1 MIWKETGVNKGSYM
15 CFFNPP
21 SSFKA
26 FYYYMVS
33 CGYFLCNESYEVR
46 NDGNRP
52 PLFFYIIT
60 GELKLD
66 YQGKHYCAGS
76 NDIVLLNCYR
86 PQSYY
91 CTSDCEF
98 LFFHFDG
105 NTAPELADHLIDTNG
120 GPIFHLNNASTVY
133 ERINKP
139 VMNLCYQEQVSDA
152 ALSSL
157 VYSTLC
163 LIQENSLLS
172 SAFRSYSDPVTKVIN
187 YIDKNINQHFT
198 LKELSSYV
206 NLSPYHFSRIFKKE
220 TGYSPLEYVS
230 VTKINF
236 AKLALRT
243 SDIAIS
249 ELAIS
254 LGYSSS
260 SSFINAFKA
269 QRGVS
274 PNRYRNEYYANVS
287 ANQTY

>member
-1 MIWKETGVNKGSYM
+1 
-15 CFFNPP
+15 
-21 SSFKA
+21 
-26 FYYYMVS
+26 MVS

-66 YQGKHYCAGS
+66 YQDKHYCAGS

-105 NTAPELADHLIDTNG
+105 NTAPELTDHLIDTNG

-198 LKELSSYV
+198 LKELSNYV